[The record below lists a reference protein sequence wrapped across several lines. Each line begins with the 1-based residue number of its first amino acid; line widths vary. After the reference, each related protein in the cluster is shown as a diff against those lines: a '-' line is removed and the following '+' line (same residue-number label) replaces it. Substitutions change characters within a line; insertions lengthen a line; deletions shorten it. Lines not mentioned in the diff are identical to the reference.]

1 MIKLKENMA
10 YSANKLK
17 QVETLFFD
25 EKIDVVDIA
34 LLMGESVTT
43 IDMMICEILA
53 KDTPSG
59 D

>member
-1 MIKLKENMA
+1 MA
-10 YSANKLK
+10 YSGNKLK

>member
-10 YSANKLK
+10 YSENKLK

-25 EKIDVVDIA
+25 EKIDVGDIA
-34 LLMGESVTT
+34 LLMGESAYT
-43 IDMMICEILA
+43 IDMMICAILA

>member
-1 MIKLKENMA
+1 MTYSKEILN
-10 YSANKLK
+10 

-34 LLMGESVTT
+34 LLMGESVYT
-43 IDMMICEILA
+43 IDMMICAILA

>member
-1 MIKLKENMA
+1 MTYSKEILN
-10 YSANKLK
+10 

-25 EKIDVVDIA
+25 EKIDVGDIA
-34 LLMGESVTT
+34 LLMGESAYT
-43 IDMMICEILA
+43 IDMMICAILA